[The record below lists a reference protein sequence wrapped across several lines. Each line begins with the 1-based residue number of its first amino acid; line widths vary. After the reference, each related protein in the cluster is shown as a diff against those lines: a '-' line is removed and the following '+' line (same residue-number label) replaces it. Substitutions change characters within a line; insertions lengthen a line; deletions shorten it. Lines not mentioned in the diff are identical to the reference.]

1 MAKYT
6 YYSLKKFFKQGTN
19 LVKKGKGFDSLDK
32 QLATAAGY
40 ALDLIDTAKTL
51 PGISPEERENLFN
64 LNMKGN
70 EAALTV
76 VSSMYFSTEDNTSE
90 KVNDYIIKA
99 IKLLGSYQ
107 LFTLCN
113 FFETPEYLD
122 FGIKAEPILQPI
134 SILASAPYTPLD
146 SLILQI
152 KAEGGNTVTFDVYK
166 NMWKS
171 LNRDSRFGDIVALG
185 IPSFHEAFRDEVIM
199 KIM

>member
-6 YYSLKKFFKQGTN
+6 YHSLKKIYKQGTN
-19 LVKKGKGFDSLDK
+19 LLKKGKAVNSLDV
-32 QLATAAGY
+32 QLAGASGY
-40 ALDLIDTAKTL
+40 ALDLIDTAKML
-51 PGISPEERENLFN
+51 PGISSEEQKNLFN
-64 LNMKGN
+64 LNAQGT
-70 EAALTV
+70 EASLMV
-76 VSSMYFSTEDNTSE
+76 ICSMYFSAEGKTS
-90 KVNDYIIKA
+90 VNDFIIKA
-99 IKLLGSYQ
+99 TKLLGSYQ

-113 FFETPEYLD
+113 FFEKPEYVN

-166 NMWKS
+166 NMWES
-171 LNRDSRFGDIVALG
+171 LNRDSRFGDVVALG
-185 IPSFHEAFRDEVIM
+185 IPSFYDAFRDEVLM